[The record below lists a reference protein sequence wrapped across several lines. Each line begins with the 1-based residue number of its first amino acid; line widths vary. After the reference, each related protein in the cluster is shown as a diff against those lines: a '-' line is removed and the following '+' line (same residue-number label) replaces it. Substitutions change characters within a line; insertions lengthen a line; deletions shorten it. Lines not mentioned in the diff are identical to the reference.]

1 MHIHTLTHTHT
12 HTHYHTH
19 RPMAPS
25 SYRRIGFSLTD
36 RSTQTERSDILELKS
51 VNSSIGILLQDV
63 AKLRKDLNFAQ
74 SVMKADYE
82 SRLND
87 RATAL

>member
-1 MHIHTLTHTHT
+1 MISRHIHT
-12 HTHYHTH
+12 

-25 SYRRIGFSLTD
+25 SYRRIGYSLTD
-36 RSTQTERSDILELKS
+36 RSSQTERSDILELKS

-82 SRLND
+82 SKLND
-87 RATAL
+87 RTTAL